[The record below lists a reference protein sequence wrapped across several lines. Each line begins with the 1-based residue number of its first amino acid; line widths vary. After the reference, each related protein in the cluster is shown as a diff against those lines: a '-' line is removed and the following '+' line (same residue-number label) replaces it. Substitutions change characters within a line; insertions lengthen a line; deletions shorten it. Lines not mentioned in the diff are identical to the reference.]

1 MGVVVVLAGGEN
13 SARYRSGCGF
23 GSNFLISFPKLFI
36 MDGFESPFE
45 TSDISDHESMLNGN
59 FDSDRHGR

>member
-1 MGVVVVLAGGEN
+1 
-13 SARYRSGCGF
+13 
-23 GSNFLISFPKLFI
+23 